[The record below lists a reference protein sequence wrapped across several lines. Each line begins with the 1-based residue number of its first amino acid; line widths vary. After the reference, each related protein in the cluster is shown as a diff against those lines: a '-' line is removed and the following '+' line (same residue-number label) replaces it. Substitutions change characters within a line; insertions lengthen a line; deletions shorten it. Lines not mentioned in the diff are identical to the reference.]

1 MKVFV
6 LLFSLLMFAPIG
18 YAGDEGESTEPEM
31 IYLEMKPKI
40 TVNLA
45 EPRKYMVVNV
55 QLLVE
60 GEKARERVE
69 KHMPMLRH
77 TLIMMYSGLP
87 SAEVETMEQ
96 REALRV
102 KTKETIEDA
111 LEQYANK
118 DGFRDVYFTEFLVN

>member
-6 LLFSLLMFAPIG
+6 LLFSLLMFVPLSHAG
-18 YAGDEGESTEPEM
+18 GDEENTEPEM

-60 GEKARERVE
+60 GEKAKEKVE
-69 KHMPMLRH
+69 KHMPLLRH
-77 TLIMMYSGLP
+77 TLIMMYSGQS
-87 SAEVETMEQ
+87 SAKLQTMEQ
-96 REALRV
+96 REALRIN
-102 KTKETIEDA
+102 TKEAIENA
-111 LEQYANK
+111 LEKYANK
-118 DGFRDVYFTEFLVN
+118 DGFRDVYFTEFLIN

>member
-6 LLFSLLMFAPIG
+6 LLFSLLMFAPLSH
-18 YAGDEGESTEPEM
+18 AGEDGEGAEPEM

-60 GEKARERVE
+60 GEKAKEKVE

-87 SAEVETMEQ
+87 SAEVQTMEQ

-102 KTKETIEDA
+102 KTKEAIEEA
-111 LEQYANK
+111 LEKYENK

>member
-6 LLFSLLMFAPIG
+6 LLISLVMFAPLT
-18 YAGDEGESTEPEM
+18 YAGEDGESTEPEM

-60 GEKARERVE
+60 GEKAKEKVE

-87 SAEVETMEQ
+87 SAEVQTMEQ

-102 KTKETIEDA
+102 KTKEAIEDA
-111 LEQYANK
+111 LEKYENK

>member
-6 LLFSLLMFAPIG
+6 LLLSLFMFSGLT
-18 YAGDEGESTEPEM
+18 YAGDDAESSEPEM

-45 EPRKYMVVNV
+45 EPKKYMVVNV

-60 GEKARERVE
+60 GEKTKEKVE

-87 SAEVETMEQ
+87 SAEVQTMEQ
-96 REALRV
+96 REALRT
-102 KTKETIEDA
+102 KTKEAIEKA
-111 LEQYANK
+111 LEKYANK